1 MKHLIL
7 NMAILLI
14 TACSLYSQNNLMNA
28 ERLELF
34 GRELAKHQHS
44 RGSSNI
50 YKLNEQGEYVINFDI
65 IKGSPYEN
73 NNFLMGLLVDEVGH
87 KNVNIYLRYN
97 IYNDV
102 IEFKEELYSPNTLAL
117 LKQKDISCVINGMAY
132 KYLTFTNESNTEL
145 DGYLKVLYAGKNYSA
160 YQHLSS
166 HFTPKQAAENSFI
179 PGVVPTFDTKSQYFI
194 QQGDSISPLP
204 YKRKEIYKKF
214 PDQADALKPFFSKN
228 KKNLRSAEGAKA
240 LTQFLDSKS

>member
-1 MKHLIL
+1 MKQLIL
-7 NMAILLI
+7 SSIIFLI
-14 TACSLYSQNNLMNA
+14 GVSSLYAQNNVMNA
-28 ERLELF
+28 ERFDLF
-34 GRELAKHQHS
+34 GRELAKHQYT

-50 YKLNEQGEYVINFDI
+50 YKLNEQGEYVVNFDI

-87 KNVNIYLRYN
+87 KNVNTYLRYN
-97 IYNDV
+97 IYNDEV
-102 IEFKEELYSPNTLAL
+102 EIKEALYIPKTSAL
-117 LKQKDISCVINGMAY
+117 LKQKEISCVINGVAY
-132 KYLTFTNESNTEL
+132 KYLTFTNESNIEM

-166 HFTPKQAAENSFI
+166 HFTPKQAAENSFV
-179 PGVVPTFDTKSQYFI
+179 PGVAPTFDTKSQYFI

-214 PDQADALKPFFSKN
+214 PGQADALNSFFSKY
-228 KKNLRSAEGAKA
+228 KKNLRSVEGAKA
-240 LTQFLDSKS
+240 LTRFLDSKS